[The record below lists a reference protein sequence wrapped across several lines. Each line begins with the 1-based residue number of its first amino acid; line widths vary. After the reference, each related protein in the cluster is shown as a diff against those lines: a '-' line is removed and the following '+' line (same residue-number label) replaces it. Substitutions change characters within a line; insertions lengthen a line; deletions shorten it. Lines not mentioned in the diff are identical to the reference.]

1 MFLLQDDVHDS
12 YDLTTRLGGHIQ
24 KKMFWIS
31 VVLLFALN
39 GKSLYLS
46 KNQFTAFLHTHNKG
60 RIEIYNV
67 LNHT

>member
-12 YDLTTRLGGHIQ
+12 YDLTTGLGGHIQ

-31 VVLLFALN
+31 VILLFALN

-46 KNQFTAFLHTHNKG
+46 INQFTVFIHTQNNG
-60 RIEIYNV
+60 
-67 LNHT
+67 